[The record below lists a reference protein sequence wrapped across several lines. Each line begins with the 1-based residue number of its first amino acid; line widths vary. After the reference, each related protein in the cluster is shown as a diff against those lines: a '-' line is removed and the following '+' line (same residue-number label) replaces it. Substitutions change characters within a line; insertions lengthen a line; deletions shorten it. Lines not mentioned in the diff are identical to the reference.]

1 MPQSLPPIPSGVAIV
16 EKEDGSIT
24 NFFRL
29 LWQQLIDGFQQTPTR
44 SGVGFQGQAA
54 ALPTSTLYLVL
65 VDGTYRVSYYM
76 RKTTAD
82 GVSSSLT
89 VTLGWTESGIPQ
101 SMPLPALTL
110 DTVAAIQEGS
120 HVLVVDQET
129 TITMAVA
136 YTSNTPGTMKY
147 RLDAAVEQLA

>member
-16 EKEDGSIT
+16 EDDRSIT

-29 LWQQLIDGFQQTPTR
+29 LWQQLIDGFQQSPTR
-44 SGVGFQGQAA
+44 SGNEFTGQDA
-54 ALPTSTLYLVL
+54 ALPTSTLYLAL
-65 VDGTYRVSYYM
+65 VAGSYRVSYYM
-76 RKTTAD
+76 RKTVAD

-89 VTLGWTESGIPQ
+89 ITLGWTESAIPQ
-101 SMPLPALTL
+101 SMPLAALTL
-110 DTVAAIQEGS
+110 DTVAAIQEGT

-136 YTSNTPGTMKY
+136 YVSNTPGAMKY
-147 RLDAAVEQLA
+147 RLNASVEQLA